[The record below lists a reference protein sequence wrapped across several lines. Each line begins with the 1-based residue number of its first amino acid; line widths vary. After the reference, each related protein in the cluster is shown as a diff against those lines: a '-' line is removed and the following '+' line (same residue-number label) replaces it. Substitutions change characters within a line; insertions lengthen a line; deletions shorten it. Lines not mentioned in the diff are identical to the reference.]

1 MFEQVLDPAGNLWLT
16 VLIALI
22 PLIAL
27 LFMLA
32 VFRMTAWLASILV
45 GVITIPLGVLVW
57 HAPLANSLKS
67 YLYGGLT
74 GFWIINWITFWG
86 INIFNTLVLTG
97 NFDRFKKWIV
107 HHATAD
113 IRIQTIMLAWAFGAL
128 LEGLVGFGVPW
139 AVVVPILVG
148 LGITDLDAIRVAA
161 LANNAPV
168 SYGALGAP
176 VLGLAAVTGL
186 PLLALSASIGDIVAV
201 LALLP
206 PWVLIY
212 LVSGWQGVVEAWP
225 LAIVGSLSYIAGQW
239 PVAHFLGPYL
249 PDLSGAL
256 VSFWVL
262 FLFVKVWRPKTIR
275 GFGGV
280 ALESA
285 PVTALNSAELTSVRE
300 ALSAWMPYLSLIVV
314 VVAWTG
320 PWPRLWLT
328 VLVALIPLGAL
339 LFMLGVL
346 RMTARL
352 ATITAGIITIPFAA
366 LVHYTALGRT
376 LTSYVYHLNGGLPG
390 ISWFKLSVAA
400 RSSVTHASISSTFN
414 FNPLSGGTSTLVAWL
429 VILAILRP
437 SRQTLKQVFS
447 RTFHQMWGALL
458 VAFFI
463 FALAYIFV
471 FTGMANSLAYGLSK
485 IGVFFVVLAPI
496 LGWIG
501 VALSGSNTSTNA
513 MFGPVQ
519 AMTGRLLNLPVLMLP
534 SFNSVGAEVGK
545 PIATQTASVGVSTSK
560 LVRSEGQVI
569 RHNMGWTL
577 IVLGY
582 LILIVLLFY
591 YIFPNRMTL

>member
-1 MFEQVLDPAGNLWLT
+1 MFQQTLNPAGSLWLS
-16 VLIALI
+16 VLISMV

-27 LFMLA
+27 LYMLA
-32 VFRMTAWLASILV
+32 VLRLTAWLATIAGGL
-45 GVITIPLGVLVW
+45 ITFLLGILVW
-57 HAPLANSLKS
+57 HAPAGDTLKS
-67 YLYGGLT
+67 YLYGGFT
-74 GFWIINWITFWG
+74 GFWAIDWITFWG
-86 INIFNTLVLTG
+86 LIIFNTLEQTG
-97 NFDRFKKWIV
+97 RFERFKKWMI

-128 LEGLVGFGVPW
+128 LEGLVGFGYPW

-148 LGITDLDAIRVAA
+148 LGIADLDAIRVAA

-186 PLLALSASIGDIVAV
+186 PLMALSASIGSIVAI

-212 LVSGWQGVVEAWP
+212 LVSGWDGMIEAWP

-239 PVAHFLGPYL
+239 PVAHYLGPYL

-256 VSFWVL
+256 VSFWIL
-262 FLFVKVWRPKTIR
+262 FLFVKVWRPKTVR
-275 GFGGV
+275 SFHRTP
-280 ALESA
+280 A
-285 PVTALNSAELTSVRE
+285 SAEKWVDGQLRARLVQGKPTGVVQQSASVAE
-300 ALSAWMPYLSLIVV
+300 AFSVWFPYIVLIAV

-320 PWPRLWLT
+320 PWS
-328 VLVALIPLGAL
+328 
-339 LFMLGVL
+339 
-346 RMTARL
+346 
-352 ATITAGIITIPFAA
+352 
-366 LVHYTALGRT
+366 H
-376 LTSYVYHLNGGLPG
+376 LPG
-390 ISWFKLSVAA
+390 VSWFRWSVAA
-400 RSSVTHASISSTFN
+400 NSSVTQKPILSVFN
-414 FNPLSGGTSTLVAWL
+414 FNPLAGGTSILASWL
-429 VILAILRP
+429 VLLLIWRP
-437 SRQTLKQVFS
+437 RAGIIRRIFAK
-447 RTFHQMWGALL
+447 TFQQMWGALL

-485 IGVFFVVLAPI
+485 IGLFFVVLAPI

-501 VALSGSNTSTNA
+501 VALSGSNTATNA

-519 AMTGRLLNLPVLMLP
+519 ALTGRLLNLPILLLP

-545 PIATQTASVGVSTSK
+545 PIAPQTASVGVSTSK

-577 IVLGY
+577 AVLVY
-582 LILIVLLFY
+582 LIVISAVFFFF
-591 YIFPNRMTL
+591 FPKWMSL

>member
-1 MFEQVLDPAGNLWLT
+1 MFQQTLSPAGSLWLS
-16 VLIALI
+16 VLISMV

-27 LFMLA
+27 LYMLA
-32 VFRMTAWLASILV
+32 VLRMTAWLATIV
-45 GVITIPLGVLVW
+45 GGLITFLLGVLVW
-57 HAPLANSLKS
+57 HAPAGDTLKS
-67 YLYGGLT
+67 YLYGGFT
-74 GFWIINWITFWG
+74 GFWAIDWITFWG
-86 INIFNTLVLTG
+86 LIIFNTLEQTG
-97 NFDRFKKWIV
+97 RFERFKKWMI

-128 LEGLVGFGVPW
+128 LEGLVGFGYPW

-148 LGITDLDAIRVAA
+148 LGIADLDAIRVAA

-176 VLGLAAVTGL
+176 ILGLAAVTGL
-186 PLLALSASIGDIVAV
+186 PLMALSASIGSIVAI

-212 LVSGWQGVVEAWP
+212 LVSGWDGMIEAWP

-239 PVAHFLGPYL
+239 PVARYLGPYL

-256 VSFWVL
+256 VSFWIL
-262 FLFVKVWRPKTIR
+262 FLFVKVWRPKTVR
-275 GFGGV
+275 SFRRTPAPGDKSEKWVDGQLRARLVQGKPAAFQ
-280 ALESA
+280 ESA
-285 PVTALNSAELTSVRE
+285 SVAG
-300 ALSAWMPYLSLIVV
+300 ALSVWFPYIVLIAV

-320 PWPRLWLT
+320 PWSHLP
-328 VLVALIPLGAL
+328 
-339 LFMLGVL
+339 GVSWV
-346 RMTARL
+346 RL
-352 ATITAGIITIPFAA
+352 AVSA
-366 LVHYTALGRT
+366 
-376 LTSYVYHLNGGLPG
+376 N
-390 ISWFKLSVAA
+390 
-400 RSSVTHASISSTFN
+400 SSVTQKPIQSVFN
-414 FNPLSGGTSTLVAWL
+414 FNPLAGGTAILASWL
-429 VILAILRP
+429 VLLLIWRP
-437 SRQTLKQVFS
+437 HWQIIGRVFS
-447 RTFHQMWGALL
+447 KTFKQMWGALL

-485 IGVFFVVLAPI
+485 IGLFFVVLAPI

-501 VALSGSNTSTNA
+501 VALSGSNTATNA

-519 AMTGRLLNLPVLMLP
+519 ALTGRLLNLPILLLP

-545 PIATQTASVGVSTSK
+545 PIAPQTASVGVSTSR

-577 IVLGY
+577 AVLVY
-582 LILIVLLFY
+582 LIVISAVFY
-591 YIFPNRMTL
+591 FFFPKWMSL

>member
-1 MFEQVLDPAGNLWLT
+1 MFQQTLNPAGSLWLS
-16 VLIALI
+16 VLISMV

-27 LFMLA
+27 LYMLA
-32 VFRMTAWLASILV
+32 VLRLTAWLATIA
-45 GVITIPLGVLVW
+45 GGIITFLLGVLVW
-57 HAPLANSLKS
+57 HAPAGDTLKS
-67 YLYGGLT
+67 YLYGGFT
-74 GFWIINWITFWG
+74 GFWAIDWITFWG
-86 INIFNTLVLTG
+86 LIIFNTLELTG
-97 NFDRFKKWIV
+97 RFERFKKWMI

-128 LEGLVGFGVPW
+128 LEGLVGFGYPW

-148 LGITDLDAIRVAA
+148 LGIADLDAIRVAA

-186 PLLALSASIGDIVAV
+186 PLMALSASIGSIVAI

-212 LVSGWQGVVEAWP
+212 LVSGWDGMIEAWP

-239 PVAHFLGPYL
+239 PVAHYLGPYL

-256 VSFWVL
+256 VSFWIL

-275 GFGGV
+275 SFRRTP
-280 ALESA
+280 A
-285 PVTALNSAELTSVRE
+285 SAEKWVNGQLRARLVQGKPAAVVQQSMSVAE
-300 ALSAWMPYLSLIVV
+300 AFSVWFPYIVLIAV

-320 PWPRLWLT
+320 PW
-328 VLVALIPLGAL
+328 
-339 LFMLGVL
+339 
-346 RMTARL
+346 
-352 ATITAGIITIPFAA
+352 
-366 LVHYTALGRT
+366 
-376 LTSYVYHLNGGLPG
+376 SHLPAV
-390 ISWFKLSVAA
+390 SWFRWSVAA
-400 RSSVTHASISSTFN
+400 NSSVTQKPILSVFN
-414 FNPLSGGTSTLVAWL
+414 FNPLAGGTSILASWL
-429 VILAILRP
+429 VLLLIWRP
-437 SRQTLKQVFS
+437 QPRIIRRVFAK
-447 RTFHQMWGALL
+447 TFQQMWGALL

-485 IGVFFVVLAPI
+485 IGLFFVVLAPI

-501 VALSGSNTSTNA
+501 VALSGSNTATNA

-519 AMTGRLLNLPVLMLP
+519 ALTGRLLNLPILLLP

-545 PIATQTASVGVSTSK
+545 PIAPQTASVGVSTSK

-577 IVLGY
+577 AVLAY
-582 LILIVLLFY
+582 LIVISVVFY
-591 YIFPNRMTL
+591 FFFPSWMKL